1 MSPRMPEEHAEFRRK
16 QIIAAAWDCFTENG
30 YHETTVR
37 DIARRMKTSTGVIYR
52 YFKGKDEI
60 LEEVNRCGQEGTAQF
75 LDLAARKETSREAIA
90 ELLRVYG
97 EEMSEAD
104 RVQNARGAI
113 ALWAEALK
121 RENYRRI
128 CESQQGPV
136 FDRLTRLISRGIAAG
151 EFKVTLDPEVFA
163 GFILALLTGL
173 QVQSVLFPGLDTSAY
188 YEDVQRIL
196 LQNIWKDDSQT
207 RVRRRKG
214 P

>member
-1 MSPRMPEEHAEFRRK
+1 MSPRMPKEHAEFRRR
-16 QIIAAAWDCFTENG
+16 QVIAAAWDCFTENG

-37 DIARRMKTSTGVIYR
+37 DIAQRMKTSTGVIYR

-60 LEEVNRCGQEGTAQF
+60 LEAVNLCGQKGTAQF
-75 LDLAARKETSREAIA
+75 LDLAARKETSREAFA

-121 RENYRRI
+121 RKNYLKI
-128 CESQQGPV
+128 CESQQGLV
-136 FDRLTRLISRGIAAG
+136 FDLLTRLIKRGITAG
-151 EFKVTLDPEVFA
+151 EFKVAVDPEAFA

-188 YEDVQRIL
+188 YEKVQRIL
-196 LQNIWKDDSQT
+196 VQNIWDDDSQT
-207 RVRRRKG
+207 STRRKKV

>member
-1 MSPRMPEEHAEFRRK
+1 
-16 QIIAAAWDCFTENG
+16 
-30 YHETTVR
+30 
-37 DIARRMKTSTGVIYR
+37 VIYR

-75 LDLAARKETSREAIA
+75 LDLAARKATCREAVA
-90 ELLRVYG
+90 ELLRVYS

-121 RENYRRI
+121 RANYRRI

-136 FDRLTRLISRGIAAG
+136 LDRLTRLISRGIAAG
-151 EFKVTLDPEVFA
+151 EFKVTVDPEAFA

-188 YEDVQRIL
+188 YESVQRIL

-207 RVRRRKG
+207 SMRRRKS